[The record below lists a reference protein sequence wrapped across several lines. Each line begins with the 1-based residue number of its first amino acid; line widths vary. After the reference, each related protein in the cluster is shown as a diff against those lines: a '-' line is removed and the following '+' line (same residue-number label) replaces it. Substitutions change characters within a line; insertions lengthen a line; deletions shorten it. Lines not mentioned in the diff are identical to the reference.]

1 MTNKNL
7 QINLAKKLLKIAGYP
22 VIYEPTDT
30 YEMTP
35 LKKKYTG
42 LPMNIWID
50 DSRAYKRS
58 NHTKRIK
65 FQFDGSNKFMP
76 NELIPMKFDGI
87 IPIENYTTKLSKI
100 NIAKISQWVINN
112 KEALELLADGIISYD
127 DISPYLIKGGEKA
140 TTQQKDRLLKAIK
153 KLTER

>member
-1 MTNKNL
+1 MNL
-7 QINLAKKLLKIAGYP
+7 LEAKELLEENGYE
-22 VIYEPTDT
+22 VIVEDVETIT
-30 YEMTP
+30 MRNIS
-35 LKKKYTG
+35 KKDLD
-42 LPMNIWID
+42 LPANIWID

-58 NHTKRIK
+58 HHTKRIK
-65 FQFDGSNKFMP
+65 FQ
-76 NELIPMKFDGI
+76 FDGI
-87 IPIENYTTKLSKI
+87 IPIENYTTKLSKR

>member
-1 MTNKNL
+1 
-7 QINLAKKLLKIAGYP
+7 
-22 VIYEPTDT
+22 
-30 YEMTP
+30 
-35 LKKKYTG
+35 
-42 LPMNIWID
+42 
-50 DSRAYKRS
+50 
-58 NHTKRIK
+58 
-65 FQFDGSNKFMP
+65 MP

>member
-1 MTNKNL
+1 MNL
-7 QINLAKKLLKIAGYP
+7 LEAKELLEENGYE
-22 VIYEPTDT
+22 VIVEDVETIT
-30 YEMTP
+30 MRNIS
-35 LKKKYTG
+35 KKDLD
-42 LPMNIWID
+42 LPANIWID
-50 DSRAYKRS
+50 DSSRAYKRS

-87 IPIENYTTKLSKI
+87 IPIENYTTKLSKR

-127 DISPYLIKGGEKA
+127 DISPYLIKGGEQA

>member
-1 MTNKNL
+1 MNL
-7 QINLAKKLLKIAGYP
+7 LEAKELLEENGYE
-22 VIYEPTDT
+22 VIVEDVETIT
-30 YEMTP
+30 MRNIS
-35 LKKKYTG
+35 KKDLD
-42 LPMNIWID
+42 LPANIWID

-65 FQFDGSNKFMP
+65 FQFDGSNKFMS

-87 IPIENYTTKLSKI
+87 IPIENYTTKLSKR
-100 NIAKISQWVINN
+100 NIEKISQWVINN

-127 DISPYLIKGGEKA
+127 DISPYLIKGGEQA